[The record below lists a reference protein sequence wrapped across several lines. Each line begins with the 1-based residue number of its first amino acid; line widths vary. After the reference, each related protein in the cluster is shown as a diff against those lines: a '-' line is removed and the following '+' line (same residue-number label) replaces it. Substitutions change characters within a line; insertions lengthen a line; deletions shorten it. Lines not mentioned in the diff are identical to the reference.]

1 MKSKPNRTLQI
12 LTSVGAFFYLGF
24 IAMTVF
30 YDGFPIF
37 RPFGLYEALLLIF
50 IAGFVLAWMNK
61 KFTTGIIFM
70 IWNAVVWVSDLYLS
84 RPSSDYSMLSAM
96 ASSFMVLGAFFLLE
110 WYTSKETVPTQQLKW
125 KFILRVLLINYAVL
139 YSIVAFSEPLVGEPV
154 DYLSYPYLIYPFML
168 LIFLVGFILSWK
180 WEYFAGYI
188 FLVWFAILITAN
200 VVYSEIS
207 TLGGWA
213 MFGVPLLLQGIF
225 YIVNHFKF
233 RKKEILNQ

>member
-12 LTSVGAFFYLGF
+12 LTSVGALFYLGF
-24 IAMTVF
+24 IAMIIF
-30 YDGFPIF
+30 YDSYPIF
-37 RPFGLYEALLLIF
+37 RSFGLYEALLLIF

-70 IWNAVVWVSDLYLS
+70 IWNAVIWVFDLYLS

-110 WYTSKETVPTQQLKW
+110 WYKTSKETIPSQKQQW

-139 YSIVAFSEPLVGEPV
+139 YSIVAISEPLVGEPV
-154 DYLSYPYLIYPFML
+154 DYLSYPYIIYPMML

-180 WEYFAGYI
+180 WEYLAGYI
-188 FLVWFAILITAN
+188 FLGWFAILITAN
-200 VVYSEIS
+200 FVYSEIS
-207 TLGGWA
+207 TLGGWIF
-213 MFGVPLLLQGIF
+213 FGLPILLQGIF
-225 YIVNHFKF
+225 YIANHFKL
-233 RKKEILNQ
+233 RKKILNQ